1 MKELWKKFDEVE
13 LTHSSIHHLMAMHF
27 LFSKYG
33 YIRGVDIAGYLN
45 ISRSSVSITMKK
57 LIAKG
62 YVFEDENKLFHFNEK
77 GKILIDSVLNKRKII
92 QIFFHKVLKLNEAQA
107 EAEAC
112 KIEHLL
118 SKETGE
124 KLLTFVGYYL
134 SDDENAKSFRKELE
148 NFTAICE
155 KTEDCAICKNQCY
168 FSDSKEKN

>member
-27 LFSKYG
+27 LYGKYG

-57 LIAKG
+57 LITKG
-62 YVFEDENKLFHFNEK
+62 YVFEDENKFFHFSDK

-92 QIFFHKVLKLNEAQA
+92 QIFFNKVLKLDENRA
-107 EAEAC
+107 EEEAC

-134 SDDENAKSFRKELE
+134 SDSKNAKNFRKELE
-148 NFTAICE
+148 AFSVVCDN
-155 KTEDCAICKNQCY
+155 TEDCTICENKCY
-168 FSDSKEKN
+168 FSSSE

>member
-27 LFSKYG
+27 LYGKYG

-62 YVFEDENKLFHFNEK
+62 YVFEDENKFFHFSDK
-77 GKILIDSVLNKRKII
+77 GKVLIDSVLNKRKII
-92 QIFFHKVLKLNEAQA
+92 QIFFNKVLKLPEDRA
-107 EAEAC
+107 EEEAC

-124 KLLTFVGYYL
+124 KLLTFVGLYL
-134 SDDENAKSFRKELE
+134 SDSKNAENFRKELDTFSVVCD
-148 NFTAICE
+148 N
-155 KTEDCAICKNQCY
+155 TEDCTVCENQCY
-168 FSDSKEKN
+168 FSSREN

>member
-27 LFSKYG
+27 LFVKNG

-62 YVFEDENKLFHFNEK
+62 YVYEDENKFFHFSDK
-77 GKILIDSVLNKRKII
+77 GKILIESVLNKRKII
-92 QIFFHKVLKLNEAQA
+92 QIFFNNVLKLDDAKA
-107 EAEAC
+107 EEEAC

-134 SDDENAKSFRKELE
+134 SDSNNAENFRKELE
-148 NFTAICE
+148 KFTLNCNN
-155 KTEDCAICKNQCY
+155 TEDCSVCESNCY
-168 FSDSKEKN
+168 FSSSNQ

>member
-27 LFSKYG
+27 LYGKYG

-62 YVFEDENKLFHFNEK
+62 YVFEDENKFFHFSDK
-77 GKILIDSVLNKRKII
+77 GKVLIDSVLNKRKII
-92 QIFFHKVLKLNEAQA
+92 QIFFNKVLKLPEDRA
-107 EAEAC
+107 EEEAC

-124 KLLTFVGYYL
+124 KLLTFVGLYL
-134 SDDENAKSFRKELE
+134 SDSKNAENFRKELDDFSVVCD
-148 NFTAICE
+148 N
-155 KTEDCAICKNQCY
+155 TEDCVICENRCY
-168 FSDSKEKN
+168 FSSQEN